1 MEHNLKKTLI
11 AALLILAPVASH
23 AAAYALDAA
32 SSTLVAAA
40 LKNETKTVEVKFP
53 ALSGS
58 LDLASGKASV
68 KADLKAL
75 STGDTARDGNIET
88 YFFEVAKKASFGE
101 ASFSWKGKAA
111 DLKDLKAGEPKSVT
125 LTGTL
130 MLHGDKTP
138 LSGPASLSLLADG
151 SYKASFSG
159 WIVDITKVK
168 LGATLAAMNKI
179 CPQPHRVANEV
190 KLRGDLVFKK
200 P

>member
-1 MEHNLKKTLI
+1 MKKTLLT
-11 AALLILAPVASH
+11 ALLALGAITAH
-23 AAAYALDAA
+23 AGAVYVLDAA

-53 ALSGS
+53 ALSGG
-58 LDLASGKASV
+58 LDFSSGKAKVS
-68 KADLKAL
+68 ADLKGL
-75 STGDTARDGNIET
+75 STGDAGRDSNVQT
-88 YFFEVAKKASFGE
+88 YFFEVAKKVSFGT
-101 ASFSWKGKAA
+101 ATFSWKGKPA
-111 DLKDLKAGEPKSVT
+111 DWKYLKAGEAKSVT

-130 MLHGDKTP
+130 ELHGKKSP

-159 WIVDITKVK
+159 WIVDISKVK
-168 LGATLAAMNKI
+168 LAGTLAAMNKI